1 MGVGQRVES
10 EVETEINAKPKQR
23 GSVGLLDCLCSQRS
37 LEMAL
42 SWKEGRQVD
51 AELKLPILKLSVI
64 DKYTFPKW
72 SPSALLLK
80 GVVVTWLSFWKC
92 EAMYLAT
99 ASSWAIPVFQNSLLH
114 YINAIG

>member
-37 LEMAL
+37 LVMAL

-51 AELKLPILKLSVI
+51 VELKLPILKLSVI

-80 GVVVTWLSFWKC
+80 GVVVTWLSFGNVRQCIW
-92 EAMYLAT
+92 
-99 ASSWAIPVFQNSLLH
+99 PLH
-114 YINAIG
+114 LPGLSQCFKTPCCIT